1 MLVNCEKI
9 CVPGSRSVLFCA
21 IDKQVQ
27 DYARA
32 LRGLKY
38 PLAPYFGSDCK
49 PCSVARQ
56 VHDMDKAH
64 LVWQETLRLLSLPMG
79 CVEAAVTE
87 GHPTEDVAGDDK
99 YVDSFPAIGDGEDLD
114 FLLENGN
121 DDVDDF
127 FADDDN
133 T

>member
-1 MLVNCEKI
+1 M
-9 CVPGSRSVLFCA
+9 PGARSVLFCA
-21 IDKQVQ
+21 KDKQVQ

-32 LRGLKY
+32 LRGLNY

-64 LVWQETLRLLSLPMG
+64 LVWQETLRLLDLPVE
-79 CVEAAVTE
+79 CVEVAVTE
-87 GHPTEDVAGDDK
+87 FGDRTDTVTAQGDDRP
-99 YVDSFPAIGDGEDLD
+99 YVDSFPALGNGEDNLD

-121 DDVDDF
+121 DDDVDDF
-127 FADDDN
+127 FADNDN